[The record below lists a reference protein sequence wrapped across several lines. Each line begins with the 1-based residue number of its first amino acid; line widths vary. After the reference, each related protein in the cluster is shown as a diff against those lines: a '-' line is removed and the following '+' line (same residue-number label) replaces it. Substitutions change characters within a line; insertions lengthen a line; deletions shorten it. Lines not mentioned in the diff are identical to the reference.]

1 MIDND
6 DYKFLLEIGFT
17 LNEAKVYLTL
27 LQNRYLNGYEIS
39 KLSNV
44 SRSLVYDVID
54 RLVAKGFIL
63 KSEGQVNYYCAL
75 PYDKVIEKIKNDNI
89 NKLNVAKEKLKN
101 YSRIEN
107 ESEYI
112 FNIKGIDEF
121 FSKAND
127 LILNAKKEISI
138 SIWKEDFPKIEES
151 LLIASKKGIKIY
163 IFSFSNIN
171 FPSGEIFSYQLKDPA
186 SLFPYRRI
194 SIIVDGKEVIIGENA
209 GDKSICVLSKNHAL
223 VSMTTDEIVLNIFW
237 LKYIK
242 SKGLL
247 KNNATSDEFLSL
259 LNNLREDLK
268 VSPDMTKNYLV
279 FNFQFGGK
287 DYESNK
293 DWKETT
299 TWG

>member
-171 FPSGEIFSYQLKDPA
+171 FPSGEIFSYQLKDPT

-194 SIIVDGKEVIIGENA
+194 SIIVDGKEVIIGENS

-293 DWKETT
+293 D
-299 TWG
+299 

>member
-1 MIDND
+1 MIENDN
-6 DYKFLLEIGFT
+6 YKFLLEIGFT

-39 KLSNV
+39 KLSKV
-44 SRSLVYDVID
+44 SRSLVYNVID
-54 RLVAKGFIL
+54 RLVAKGFVL
-63 KSEGQVNYYCAL
+63 KSEGQINYYCAL
-75 PYDKVIEKIKNDNI
+75 PYEKVIERIKNDNI
-89 NKLNVAKEKLKN
+89 NKLNIAREKLKN

-127 LILNAKKEISI
+127 LILNAEKEISI

-151 LLIASKKGIKIY
+151 LSIAAKRGVKVY
-163 IFSFSNIN
+163 IFSFSNIT
-171 FPSGEIFSYQLKDPA
+171 FPSGEIFSYQLKDPTA
-186 SLFPYRRI
+186 LFPYRRI
-194 SIIVDGKEVIIGENA
+194 SIVVDGKEVIIGENA

-247 KNNATSDEFLSL
+247 KNNATSEEFLTL
-259 LNNLREDLK
+259 LNKLREDLG
-268 VSPDMTKNYLV
+268 VSSDMTKNYLV

-293 DWKETT
+293 N
-299 TWG
+299 

>member
-1 MIDND
+1 MIDNEID
-6 DYKFLLEIGFT
+6 KENYKFLLEIGFT

-44 SRSLVYDVID
+44 SRSLVYNVID
-54 RLVAKGFIL
+54 RLVAKGFVL
-63 KSEGQVNYYCAL
+63 KSEGQINYYCAL
-75 PYDKVIEKIKNDNI
+75 PYDKVIEKIRNDNI
-89 NKLNVAKEKLKN
+89 NKLNVAREKLKN

-127 LILNAKKEISI
+127 LILNAEKEISI

-151 LLIASKKGIKIY
+151 LSIASKKGIKIY
-163 IFSFSNIN
+163 IFSFSNIV
-171 FPSGEIFSYQLKDPA
+171 FPSGEIFSYQLQNPA

-194 SIIVDGKEVIIGENA
+194 SIVVDGKEVIIGENA

-242 SKGLL
+242 SNGLL

-259 LNNLREDLK
+259 LNKLREDLG

-287 DYESNK
+287 DHGSSK
-293 DWKETT
+293 D
-299 TWG
+299 

>member
-1 MIDND
+1 MKDNEN
-6 DYKFLLEIGFT
+6 YKFLLEIGFT

-44 SRSLVYDVID
+44 SRSLVYNVIN
-54 RLVAKGFIL
+54 RLVDKGFIL
-63 KSEGQVNYYCAL
+63 KSEGQINYYCAL
-75 PYDKVIEKIKNDNI
+75 PYDKVIEKIRNDNT
-89 NKLNVAKEKLKN
+89 NKLNVAREKLKN

-151 LLIASKKGIKIY
+151 LSIAAKKGVKVY
-163 IFSFSNIN
+163 IFSFSNIT
-171 FPSGEIFSYQLKDPA
+171 FPSGEIFSYQLKDPTA
-186 SLFPYRRI
+186 LFPYRRI
-194 SIIVDGKEVIIGENA
+194 SIVVDGKEVIIGEDA

-247 KNNATSDEFLSL
+247 KNNATSDEFLAL
-259 LNNLREDLK
+259 LNKLREDLGI
-268 VSPDMTKNYLV
+268 SLDMTKNYLV

-293 DWKETT
+293 DWKNTT
-299 TWG
+299 AWG

>member
-1 MIDND
+1 MIENDN
-6 DYKFLLEIGFT
+6 YKFLLEIGFT

-39 KLSNV
+39 KLSKV
-44 SRSLVYDVID
+44 SRSLVYNVID
-54 RLVAKGFIL
+54 RLVAKGFVL
-63 KSEGQVNYYCAL
+63 KSEGQINYYCAL
-75 PYDKVIEKIKNDNI
+75 PYEKVIERIKNDNI
-89 NKLNVAKEKLKN
+89 NKLNVAREKLKN

-151 LLIASKKGIKIY
+151 LLIAAKKGIKIY
-163 IFSFSNIN
+163 IFSFSNIT
-171 FPSGEIFSYQLKDPA
+171 FPSAEIFSYQLKDPN

-194 SIIVDGKEVIIGENA
+194 SIVVDGKEVIIGENA

-247 KNNATSDEFLSL
+247 KNNATSEEFLTL
-259 LNNLREDLK
+259 LNKLREDLG
-268 VSPDMTKNYLV
+268 VSSDMTKNYLV

-293 DWKETT
+293 N
-299 TWG
+299 

>member
-1 MIDND
+1 M
-6 DYKFLLEIGFT
+6 
-17 LNEAKVYLTL
+17 

-39 KLSNV
+39 KLSKV
-44 SRSLVYDVID
+44 SRSLVYNVID
-54 RLVAKGFIL
+54 RLVAKGFVL
-63 KSEGQVNYYCAL
+63 KSEGQINYYCAL
-75 PYDKVIEKIKNDNI
+75 PYEKVIERIKNDNI
-89 NKLNVAKEKLKN
+89 NKLNVAREKLKN

-151 LLIASKKGIKIY
+151 LLIAAKKGIKIY
-163 IFSFSNIN
+163 IFSFSNIT
-171 FPSGEIFSYQLKDPA
+171 FPSAEIFSYQLKDPN

-194 SIIVDGKEVIIGENA
+194 SIVVDGKEVIIGENA

-247 KNNATSDEFLSL
+247 KNNATSEEFLTL
-259 LNNLREDLK
+259 LNKLREDLGI
-268 VSPDMTKNYLV
+268 SLDMTKNYLV

-293 DWKETT
+293 N
-299 TWG
+299 

>member
-1 MIDND
+1 MIENEN
-6 DYKFLLEIGFT
+6 YKFLLEIGFT
-17 LNEAKVYLTL
+17 LNESKVYLTL

-44 SRSLVYDVID
+44 SRSLVYNVID
-54 RLVAKGFIL
+54 RLVAKGFVL
-63 KSEGQVNYYCAL
+63 KSEGQINYYCAL
-75 PYDKVIEKIKNDNI
+75 PYDKVIEKIRNDNI
-89 NKLNVAKEKLKN
+89 NKLNVAREKLKN

-127 LILNAKKEISI
+127 LILNAEKEISI

-151 LLIASKKGIKIY
+151 LSIAAKRGVKVY
-163 IFSFSNIN
+163 IFSFSNIT
-171 FPSGEIFSYQLKDPA
+171 FPSGEIFSYQLKDPTA
-186 SLFPYRRI
+186 LFPYRRI
-194 SIIVDGKEVIIGENA
+194 SIVDDGKKVIIGENA

-247 KNNATSDEFLSL
+247 KNNATSDEFLIL
-259 LNNLREDLK
+259 LKKLREDLG

-293 DWKETT
+293 D
-299 TWG
+299 

>member
-1 MIDND
+1 MKDNEN
-6 DYKFLLEIGFT
+6 YKFLLEIGFT

-44 SRSLVYDVID
+44 SRSLVYNVID

-63 KSEGQVNYYCAL
+63 KSEGQINYYCAL
-75 PYDKVIEKIKNDNI
+75 PYDKVIEKIRNDNT
-89 NKLNVAKEKLKN
+89 NKLNVAREKLKN

-121 FSKAND
+121 FNKAND
-127 LILNAKKEISI
+127 LILNAEKEISI

-151 LLIASKKGIKIY
+151 LSIAAKRGVKVY
-163 IFSFSNIN
+163 IFSFSNIT
-171 FPSGEIFSYQLKDPA
+171 FPSGEIFSYQLKDPTA
-186 SLFPYRRI
+186 LFPYRRI
-194 SIIVDGKEVIIGENA
+194 SIVVDGKEVIIGENA

-247 KNNATSDEFLSL
+247 KNNATSDEFLTL
-259 LNNLREDLK
+259 LNKLREDLGI
-268 VSPDMTKNYLV
+268 SLDMTKNYLV

-287 DYESNK
+287 DNESNK
-293 DWKETT
+293 D
-299 TWG
+299 

>member
-1 MIDND
+1 MKDNENF
-6 DYKFLLEIGFT
+6 KFLLEIGFT

-44 SRSLVYDVID
+44 SRSLVYNVID

-63 KSEGQVNYYCAL
+63 KSEGQINYYCAL
-75 PYDKVIEKIKNDNI
+75 PSDKVIEKIRNDNT
-89 NKLNVAKEKLKN
+89 NKLNVAREKLKN

-151 LLIASKKGIKIY
+151 LSIAAKKGVKVY
-163 IFSFSNIN
+163 IFSFSNIT
-171 FPSGEIFSYQLKDPA
+171 FPSGEIFSYQLKDPTA
-186 SLFPYRRI
+186 LFPYRRI
-194 SIIVDGKEVIIGENA
+194 SIVVDGKEVIIGENA

-247 KNNATSDEFLSL
+247 KNNATSEEFLTL
-259 LNNLREDLK
+259 LNKLREDLG

-293 DWKETT
+293 NWKNTT
-299 TWG
+299 AWG

>member
-1 MIDND
+1 MIDNESC
-6 DYKFLLEIGFT
+6 KFLLEIGFT

-44 SRSLVYDVID
+44 SRSLVYNVID

-63 KSEGQVNYYCAL
+63 KSEGEINYYCAL
-75 PYDKVIEKIKNDNI
+75 SYEKVIEKIRNDNI
-89 NKLNVAKEKLKN
+89 NKLNVAREKLKN

-151 LLIASKKGIKIY
+151 LTIASKKGIKIY
-163 IFSFSNIN
+163 IFSFSDIT
-171 FPSGEIFSYQLKDPA
+171 FPSGEIFSYRLKDPT

-194 SIIVDGKEVIIGENA
+194 SIVVDGKEVIIGENA

-247 KNNATSDEFLSL
+247 KNNATSAEFLSI
-259 LNNLREDLK
+259 LNKLREDLG
-268 VSPDMTKNYLV
+268 VSSDMTKNYLV

-287 DYESNK
+287 DNESNK
-293 DWKETT
+293 D
-299 TWG
+299 

>member
-1 MIDND
+1 MIENDN
-6 DYKFLLEIGFT
+6 YKFLLEIGFT

-39 KLSNV
+39 KLSKV
-44 SRSLVYDVID
+44 SRSLVYNVID
-54 RLVAKGFIL
+54 RLVAKGFVL
-63 KSEGQVNYYCAL
+63 KSEGQINYYCAL
-75 PYDKVIEKIKNDNI
+75 PYEKVIERIKNDNI
-89 NKLNVAKEKLKN
+89 NKLNIAREKLKN

-138 SIWKEDFPKIEES
+138 SIWKEDFPKIEEN
-151 LLIASKKGIKIY
+151 LLIAAKKGIKIY
-163 IFSFSNIN
+163 IFSFSNIT
-171 FPSGEIFSYQLKDPA
+171 FPFGEIFSYQLKNPN

-194 SIIVDGKEVIIGENA
+194 SIVVDGKEVIIGENA

-259 LNNLREDLK
+259 LNKLREDLG

-287 DYESNK
+287 DHGSNK
-293 DWKETT
+293 DWKEKAA
-299 TWG
+299 WG

>member
-1 MIDND
+1 MDNEN
-6 DYKFLLEIGFT
+6 YKFLLEIGFT

-27 LQNRYLNGYEIS
+27 LQNRYLNGYETS

-54 RLVAKGFIL
+54 RLVAKGFVL
-63 KSEGQVNYYCAL
+63 KSEGEINYYCAL
-75 PYDKVIEKIKNDNI
+75 PYDKVIEKIRNDNI
-89 NKLNVAKEKLKN
+89 NKLNVAREKLKN

-127 LILNAKKEISI
+127 LILNAEKEISI

-151 LLIASKKGIKIY
+151 LSIASKKGIRIY
-163 IFSFSNIN
+163 IFSFSDIT

-194 SIIVDGKEVIIGENA
+194 SIVVDGKDVIIGENA

-247 KNNATSDEFLSL
+247 KNNATSNEFLSL
-259 LNNLREDLK
+259 LNKLREDLG

-287 DYESNK
+287 DHGSNK
-293 DWKETT
+293 D
-299 TWG
+299 

>member
-6 DYKFLLEIGFT
+6 NYKFLLEIGFT

-89 NKLNVAKEKLKN
+89 NKLNVAKEKLKK

-171 FPSGEIFSYQLKDPA
+171 FPSSEIFSYQLKDPT

-293 DWKETT
+293 D
-299 TWG
+299 

>member
-6 DYKFLLEIGFT
+6 NYKFLLEIGFT

-171 FPSGEIFSYQLKDPA
+171 FPSSEIFSYQLKDPT

-223 VSMTTDEIVLNIFW
+223 ISMTTDEIVLNIFW

-293 DWKETT
+293 D
-299 TWG
+299 

>member
-1 MIDND
+1 MIENDN
-6 DYKFLLEIGFT
+6 YKFLLEIGFT

-39 KLSNV
+39 KLSKV
-44 SRSLVYDVID
+44 SRSLVYNVID
-54 RLVAKGFIL
+54 RLVAKGFVL
-63 KSEGQVNYYCAL
+63 KSEGQINYYCAL
-75 PYDKVIEKIKNDNI
+75 PYDKVIEKIRNDNI
-89 NKLNVAKEKLKN
+89 NKLNVAREKLKN

-151 LLIASKKGIKIY
+151 LLIAAKKGIKIY
-163 IFSFSNIN
+163 IFSFSNIT
-171 FPSGEIFSYQLKDPA
+171 FPYAEIFSYQLKDPN

-194 SIIVDGKEVIIGENA
+194 SIVVDGKEVIIGENA

-247 KNNATSDEFLSL
+247 KNNATSEEFLTL
-259 LNNLREDLK
+259 LNKLREDLG
-268 VSPDMTKNYLV
+268 VSSDMTKNYLV

-293 DWKETT
+293 DWKNTT
-299 TWG
+299 AWG

>member
-6 DYKFLLEIGFT
+6 NYKFLLEIGFT

-171 FPSGEIFSYQLKDPA
+171 FPSSEIFSYQLKDPT

-194 SIIVDGKEVIIGENA
+194 SIIVDGKEVIIGENV

-247 KNNATSDEFLSL
+247 KNNATSNEFLSL

-293 DWKETT
+293 D
-299 TWG
+299 

>member
-6 DYKFLLEIGFT
+6 NYKFLLEIGFT

-171 FPSGEIFSYQLKDPA
+171 FPSSEIFSYQLKDPT

-223 VSMTTDEIVLNIFW
+223 VSMNTDEIVLNIFW

-293 DWKETT
+293 D
-299 TWG
+299 

>member
-1 MIDND
+1 MGNEN
-6 DYKFLLEIGFT
+6 YKFLLEIGFT

-44 SRSLVYDVID
+44 SRSLVYNVID
-54 RLVAKGFIL
+54 RLVAKGFVL
-63 KSEGQVNYYCAL
+63 KSEGQINYYCAL
-75 PYDKVIEKIKNDNI
+75 PYDKVIEKIRNDNI
-89 NKLNVAKEKLKN
+89 NKLNVAREKLKN

-127 LILNAKKEISI
+127 LILNAEKEISI

-151 LLIASKKGIKIY
+151 LSIASKKGIKIY
-163 IFSFSNIN
+163 IFSFSNIV
-171 FPSGEIFSYQLKDPA
+171 FPSGEIFSYQLKNPA

-194 SIIVDGKEVIIGENA
+194 SMVVDGKEVIIGENA
-209 GDKSICVLSKNHAL
+209 GDKSVCVLSKNHAL

-247 KNNATSDEFLSL
+247 KNNATSEEFLSL
-259 LNNLREDLK
+259 LNKLREDLG

-287 DYESNK
+287 DYGSNK
-293 DWKETT
+293 D
-299 TWG
+299 

>member
-1 MIDND
+1 MIENDN
-6 DYKFLLEIGFT
+6 YKFLLEIGFT

-39 KLSNV
+39 KLSKV
-44 SRSLVYDVID
+44 SRSLVYNVID
-54 RLVAKGFIL
+54 RLVAKGFVL
-63 KSEGQVNYYCAL
+63 KSEGQINYYCAL
-75 PYDKVIEKIKNDNI
+75 PYEKVIERIKNDNI
-89 NKLNVAKEKLKN
+89 NKLNIAREKLKN

-151 LLIASKKGIKIY
+151 LLIAAKKGIKIY
-163 IFSFSNIN
+163 IFSFSNIT
-171 FPSGEIFSYQLKDPA
+171 FPSAEIFSYQLKDPN

-194 SIIVDGKEVIIGENA
+194 SIVVDGKEVIIGENA

-247 KNNATSDEFLSL
+247 KNNATSEEFLTL
-259 LNNLREDLK
+259 LNKLREDLG
-268 VSPDMTKNYLV
+268 VSSDMTKNYLV

-293 DWKETT
+293 DWKNTT
-299 TWG
+299 AWG

>member
-1 MIDND
+1 MIDNEN
-6 DYKFLLEIGFT
+6 YKFLLEIGFT

-63 KSEGQVNYYCAL
+63 KSEGQINYYCAL
-75 PYDKVIEKIKNDNI
+75 PYDKVIEKIRNDNI
-89 NKLNVAKEKLKN
+89 NKLNIAKEKLKN

-121 FSKAND
+121 FNKAND

-151 LLIASKKGIKIY
+151 LSIASKKGIKIY
-163 IFSFSNIN
+163 IFSFSNIT
-171 FPSGEIFSYQLKDPA
+171 FPSGEIFSYRLKDPT

-194 SIIVDGKEVIIGENA
+194 SIVVDGKEVIIGENA

-223 VSMTTDEIVLNIFW
+223 VSMTTDEMVLNIFW

-247 KNNATSDEFLSL
+247 KYNATSDEFLSL
-259 LNNLREDLK
+259 LNKLREDLG

-287 DYESNK
+287 DNGSNK
-293 DWKETT
+293 D
-299 TWG
+299 

>member
-1 MIDND
+1 MGNEN
-6 DYKFLLEIGFT
+6 YKFLLEIGFT

-44 SRSLVYDVID
+44 SRSLVYNVID
-54 RLVAKGFIL
+54 RLVAKGFVL
-63 KSEGQVNYYCAL
+63 KSEGQINYYCAL
-75 PYDKVIEKIKNDNI
+75 PYDKVIEKIRNDNI
-89 NKLNVAKEKLKN
+89 NKLNVAREKLKN

-127 LILNAKKEISI
+127 LILNAEKEISI

-151 LLIASKKGIKIY
+151 LSIASKKGIKIY
-163 IFSFSNIN
+163 IFSFSNIV
-171 FPSGEIFSYQLKDPA
+171 FPSGEIFSYQLKNPA

-194 SIIVDGKEVIIGENA
+194 SMVVDGKEVIIGENA

-237 LKYIK
+237 LKHIK

-247 KNNATSDEFLSL
+247 KNNATSEEFLSL
-259 LNNLREDLK
+259 LNKLREDLG

-287 DYESNK
+287 DYGSNK
-293 DWKETT
+293 D
-299 TWG
+299 

>member
-1 MIDND
+1 MIDNEID
-6 DYKFLLEIGFT
+6 KENYKFLLEIGFT

-44 SRSLVYDVID
+44 SRSLVYNVID
-54 RLVAKGFIL
+54 RLVAKGFVL
-63 KSEGQVNYYCAL
+63 KSEGQINYYCAL
-75 PYDKVIEKIKNDNI
+75 PYDKVIEKIRNDNI
-89 NKLNVAKEKLKN
+89 NKLNVAREKLKN

-127 LILNAKKEISI
+127 LILNAEKEISI

-151 LLIASKKGIKIY
+151 LSIASKKCIKIY
-163 IFSFSNIN
+163 IFSFSNIV
-171 FPSGEIFSYQLKDPA
+171 FPSGEIFSYQLQNPA

-194 SIIVDGKEVIIGENA
+194 SIVVDGKEVIIGENA

-242 SKGLL
+242 SNGLL

-259 LNNLREDLK
+259 LNKLREDLG

-287 DYESNK
+287 DHGSSK
-293 DWKETT
+293 D
-299 TWG
+299 

>member
-1 MIDND
+1 MIDNEN
-6 DYKFLLEIGFT
+6 YKFLLEIGFT
-17 LNEAKVYLTL
+17 LNEAKVYLIL

-44 SRSLVYDVID
+44 SRSLVYNVID
-54 RLVAKGFIL
+54 RLVAKGFVL
-63 KSEGQVNYYCAL
+63 KSEGQINYYCAL

-89 NKLNVAKEKLKN
+89 NKLNVAREKLKN

-151 LLIASKKGIKIY
+151 LSIASKKGIKIY
-163 IFSFSNIN
+163 IFSFSNID
-171 FPSGEIFSYQLKDPA
+171 FPYGELFSYQLKDPT

-194 SIIVDGKEVIIGENA
+194 SIVVDGKEVIIGENA

-247 KNNATSDEFLSL
+247 KDNATSDEFLTL
-259 LNNLREDLK
+259 LSKLREDLG

-287 DYESNK
+287 DYGSNK
-293 DWKETT
+293 N
-299 TWG
+299 

>member
-1 MIDND
+1 MIENEN
-6 DYKFLLEIGFT
+6 YKFLLEIGFT
-17 LNEAKVYLTL
+17 LNESKVYLTL

-44 SRSLVYDVID
+44 SRSLVYNVID

-63 KSEGQVNYYCAL
+63 KSEGQINYYCAL
-75 PYDKVIEKIKNDNI
+75 PYDKVIEKIRNDNI
-89 NKLNVAKEKLKN
+89 NKLNVAREKLKN

-127 LILNAKKEISI
+127 LISNAKKEISI
-138 SIWKEDFPKIEES
+138 SIWKEDSPKIEEN
-151 LLIASKKGIKIY
+151 LLIAAKKGIKIY
-163 IFSFSNIN
+163 IFSFSDITS
-171 FPSGEIFSYQLKDPA
+171 PSGEIFSYQLKNPT

-194 SIIVDGKEVIIGENA
+194 SIVVDGKEVIIGENA

-259 LNNLREDLK
+259 LNKLREDLG

-293 DWKETT
+293 NWKNTT
-299 TWG
+299 AWG

>member
-1 MIDND
+1 MGNEN
-6 DYKFLLEIGFT
+6 YKFLLEIGFT

-44 SRSLVYDVID
+44 SRSLVYNVID
-54 RLVAKGFIL
+54 RLVAKGFVL
-63 KSEGQVNYYCAL
+63 KSEGQINYYCAL
-75 PYDKVIEKIKNDNI
+75 PYDKVIEKIRNDNI
-89 NKLNVAKEKLKN
+89 NKLNVAREKLKN

-127 LILNAKKEISI
+127 LILNAEKEISI

-151 LLIASKKGIKIY
+151 LSFASKKGIKIY
-163 IFSFSNIN
+163 IFSFSNIT
-171 FPSGEIFSYQLKDPA
+171 FPSGEIFSYQLKNPA

-194 SIIVDGKEVIIGENA
+194 SMVVDGKEVIIGENA

-247 KNNATSDEFLSL
+247 KNNATSEDFLSL
-259 LNNLREDLK
+259 LNKLREDLG

-279 FNFQFGGK
+279 FNFQFGGN
-287 DYESNK
+287 DYGSNK
-293 DWKETT
+293 D
-299 TWG
+299 

>member
-1 MIDND
+1 MGNEN
-6 DYKFLLEIGFT
+6 YKFLLEIGFT

-44 SRSLVYDVID
+44 SRSLVYNVID
-54 RLVAKGFIL
+54 RLVAKGFVL
-63 KSEGQVNYYCAL
+63 KSEGQINYYCAL
-75 PYDKVIEKIKNDNI
+75 PYDKVIEKIRNDNI
-89 NKLNVAKEKLKN
+89 NKLNVAREKLKN

-127 LILNAKKEISI
+127 LILNAEKEISI

-151 LLIASKKGIKIY
+151 LSIASKKGIKIY
-163 IFSFSNIN
+163 IFSFSNIV
-171 FPSGEIFSYQLKDPA
+171 FPFGEIFSYQLKNPA

-194 SIIVDGKEVIIGENA
+194 SMVVDGKEVIIGENA

-247 KNNATSDEFLSL
+247 KNNATSEEFLSL
-259 LNNLREDLK
+259 LNKLREDLG

-287 DYESNK
+287 DYGSNK
-293 DWKETT
+293 D
-299 TWG
+299 

>member
-1 MIDND
+1 MIENDN
-6 DYKFLLEIGFT
+6 YKFLLEIGFT

-39 KLSNV
+39 KLSKV
-44 SRSLVYDVID
+44 SRSLVYNVID
-54 RLVAKGFIL
+54 RLVAKGFVL
-63 KSEGQVNYYCAL
+63 KSEGQINYYCAL
-75 PYDKVIEKIKNDNI
+75 PYEKVIERIKNDNI
-89 NKLNVAKEKLKN
+89 NKLNIAREKLKN

-151 LLIASKKGIKIY
+151 LLIAAKKGIKIY
-163 IFSFSNIN
+163 IFSFSNIT
-171 FPSGEIFSYQLKDPA
+171 FPYAEIFSYQLKDPN

-194 SIIVDGKEVIIGENA
+194 SIVVDGKEIIIGENA

-247 KNNATSDEFLSL
+247 KNNATSEEFLTL
-259 LNNLREDLK
+259 LNKLREDLG
-268 VSPDMTKNYLV
+268 VSSDMTKNYLV

-293 DWKETT
+293 NWKNTT
-299 TWG
+299 AWG

>member
-1 MIDND
+1 MLDNEN
-6 DYKFLLEIGFT
+6 YKFLLEIGFT

-44 SRSLVYDVID
+44 SRSLFYNVID
-54 RLVAKGFIL
+54 RLVTKGFIL
-63 KSEGQVNYYCAL
+63 KSEGQINYYCAL

-127 LILNAKKEISI
+127 LILNAEKEISI

-151 LLIASKKGIKIY
+151 LSIASKKGIKIY
-163 IFSFSNIN
+163 IFSFSDIT
-171 FPSGEIFSYQLKDPA
+171 FPSAEIFSYRLKNPT

-194 SIIVDGKEVIIGENA
+194 SIVVDGKEVIIGENA

-259 LNNLREDLK
+259 LNKLREDLG
-268 VSPDMTKNYLV
+268 VSSDMTKNYLV

-287 DYESNK
+287 DHESNK
-293 DWKETT
+293 D
-299 TWG
+299 

>member
-1 MIDND
+1 MIDNEN
-6 DYKFLLEIGFT
+6 YKFLLEIGFT

-44 SRSLVYDVID
+44 SRSLVYNVIN
-54 RLVAKGFIL
+54 RLVDKGFVL
-63 KSEGQVNYYCAL
+63 KSEGQINYYCAL
-75 PYDKVIEKIKNDNI
+75 PYDKVIEKIRNNNI
-89 NKLNVAKEKLKN
+89 NNLNVAREKLKN

-127 LILNAKKEISI
+127 LILNAEKEISI

-151 LLIASKKGIKIY
+151 LSIASKKGIKIY
-163 IFSFSNIN
+163 IFSFSNIT
-171 FPSGEIFSYQLKDPA
+171 FPAGEIFSYQLKDPT

-194 SIIVDGKEVIIGENA
+194 SIVVDGKEVIIGENQ

-247 KNNATSDEFLSL
+247 KNNATSDEFLTL
-259 LNNLREDLK
+259 LNKLREDLG

-293 DWKETT
+293 D
-299 TWG
+299 

>member
-1 MIDND
+1 MIDNEN
-6 DYKFLLEIGFT
+6 YKFLLEIGFT

-44 SRSLVYDVID
+44 SRSLVYNVID
-54 RLVAKGFIL
+54 KLVAKGFVL
-63 KSEGQVNYYCAL
+63 KSEGQINYYCAL

-89 NKLNVAKEKLKN
+89 NKLNVAREKLKN

-151 LLIASKKGIKIY
+151 LSIASKKGIKIY
-163 IFSFSNIN
+163 IFSFSNID
-171 FPSGEIFSYQLKDPA
+171 FPYGELFSYQLKDPT

-194 SIIVDGKEVIIGENA
+194 SIVVDGKEVIIGENA

-247 KNNATSDEFLSL
+247 KDNATSDEFLTL
-259 LNNLREDLK
+259 LSKLREDLG

-287 DYESNK
+287 DYGSNK
-293 DWKETT
+293 N
-299 TWG
+299 

>member
-1 MIDND
+1 MDNEN
-6 DYKFLLEIGFT
+6 YKFLLEIGFT

-27 LQNRYLNGYEIS
+27 LQNRYLNGYETS

-54 RLVAKGFIL
+54 RLVAKGFVL

-75 PYDKVIEKIKNDNI
+75 PYDKVIEKIRNDNI
-89 NKLNVAKEKLKN
+89 NKLNVAREKLKN

-127 LILNAKKEISI
+127 LILNAEKEISI

-151 LLIASKKGIKIY
+151 LSIASKKGIRIY
-163 IFSFSNIN
+163 IFSFSDIT

-194 SIIVDGKEVIIGENA
+194 SIVVDGKDVIIGENA

-259 LNNLREDLK
+259 LNKLREDLG

-287 DYESNK
+287 DHGSNK
-293 DWKETT
+293 DWKEKTA
-299 TWG
+299 WG

>member
-1 MIDND
+1 MIDNEN
-6 DYKFLLEIGFT
+6 YKFLLEIGFT

-39 KLSNV
+39 KLSKV
-44 SRSLVYDVID
+44 SRSLVYNVIN
-54 RLVAKGFIL
+54 RLVDKGFIL
-63 KSEGQVNYYCAL
+63 KSEGQINYYCAL
-75 PYDKVIEKIKNDNI
+75 PYDKVIEKIRNNNI
-89 NKLNVAKEKLKN
+89 NNLNVAREKLKN

-127 LILNAKKEISI
+127 LILNAEKEISI

-163 IFSFSNIN
+163 IFSFSNIT
-171 FPSGEIFSYQLKDPA
+171 FPAGEIFSYQLKDPT

-194 SIIVDGKEVIIGENA
+194 SIVVDGKEVIIGENQ

-247 KNNATSDEFLSL
+247 KNNATSDEFLTL
-259 LNNLREDLK
+259 LNKLREDLG

-293 DWKETT
+293 D
-299 TWG
+299 

>member
-6 DYKFLLEIGFT
+6 NYKFLLEIGFT

-171 FPSGEIFSYQLKDPA
+171 FPSSEIFSYQLKDPT

-247 KNNATSDEFLSL
+247 KNNATSAEFLSL

-293 DWKETT
+293 D
-299 TWG
+299 

>member
-1 MIDND
+1 MIDNEN
-6 DYKFLLEIGFT
+6 YKFLLEIGFT

-44 SRSLVYDVID
+44 SRSLVYNVID
-54 RLVAKGFIL
+54 RLVAKSFIL
-63 KSEGQVNYYCAL
+63 KSEGQINYYCAL

-89 NKLNVAKEKLKN
+89 NKLNIAKEKLKN
-101 YSRIEN
+101 YSCIEN

-151 LLIASKKGIKIY
+151 LSIASKKGIKIY
-163 IFSFSNIN
+163 IFSFSNID
-171 FPSGEIFSYQLKDPA
+171 FPYGEIFSYQLKNPA

-194 SIIVDGKEVIIGENA
+194 SIVVDGKEVIVGENA

-247 KNNATSDEFLSL
+247 KDNATSDEFLTL
-259 LNNLREDLK
+259 LNKLREDLG

-287 DYESNK
+287 DYGSNK
-293 DWKETT
+293 N
-299 TWG
+299 

>member
-1 MIDND
+1 M
-6 DYKFLLEIGFT
+6 
-17 LNEAKVYLTL
+17 
-27 LQNRYLNGYEIS
+27 
-39 KLSNV
+39 
-44 SRSLVYDVID
+44 
-54 RLVAKGFIL
+54 
-63 KSEGQVNYYCAL
+63 
-75 PYDKVIEKIKNDNI
+75 
-89 NKLNVAKEKLKN
+89 KN

-127 LILNAKKEISI
+127 LILNAEKEISI

-151 LLIASKKGIKIY
+151 LSIASKKGIKIY
-163 IFSFSNIN
+163 IFSFSDIT
-171 FPSGEIFSYQLKDPA
+171 FPSAEIFSYRLKNPT

-194 SIIVDGKEVIIGENA
+194 SIVVDGKEVIIGENA

-259 LNNLREDLK
+259 LNKLREDLG
-268 VSPDMTKNYLV
+268 VSSDMTKNYLV

-287 DYESNK
+287 DHESNK
-293 DWKETT
+293 D
-299 TWG
+299 